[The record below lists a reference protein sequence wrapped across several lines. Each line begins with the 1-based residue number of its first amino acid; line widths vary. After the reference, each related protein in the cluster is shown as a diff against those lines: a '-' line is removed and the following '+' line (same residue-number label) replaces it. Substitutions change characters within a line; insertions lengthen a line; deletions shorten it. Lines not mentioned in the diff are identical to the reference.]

1 MLHNDRA
8 YVFYGYL
15 GTLLTKHMWSYNKG
29 IPLGYNMMREA
40 PSNRSKTNSMSYIS
54 QAHNYHTPRIG

>member
-8 YVFYGYL
+8 YVFYEYL

-29 IPLGYNMMREA
+29 IPLGYKMMREA
-40 PSNRSKTNSMSYIS
+40 PSNRGKTNSMS
-54 QAHNYHTPRIG
+54 